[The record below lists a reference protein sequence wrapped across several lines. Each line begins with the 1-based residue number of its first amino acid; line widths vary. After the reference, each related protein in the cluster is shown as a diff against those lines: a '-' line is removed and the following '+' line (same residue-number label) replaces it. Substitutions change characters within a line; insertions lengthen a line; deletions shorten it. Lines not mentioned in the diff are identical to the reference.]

1 VRLVLIGPPGAG
13 KGTHCKTLSD
23 KYGLKHLSSGDIFRS
38 NIAAGTEIGQT
49 VQKYLN
55 EGNLVPDEIVIEMM
69 TDAVRQNPD
78 CVLDGFPRT
87 INQAASL
94 DASLEKDGCSLNA
107 VIELEVSDELV
118 VSRLANRR
126 VCPECGAVYHLVNI
140 KPKVDNI
147 CDVCGSKLVQRDDDN
162 ADVISSRLVT
172 YHNQTEPILD
182 YYKNSGKKMVT
193 VDAGGKID
201 EITKELISA
210 IDNI

>member
-1 VRLVLIGPPGAG
+1 
-13 KGTHCKTLSD
+13 
-23 KYGLKHLSSGDIFRS
+23 
-38 NIAAGTEIGQT
+38 
-49 VQKYLN
+49 
-55 EGNLVPDEIVIEMM
+55 
-69 TDAVRQNPD
+69 
-78 CVLDGFPRT
+78 
-87 INQAASL
+87 
-94 DASLEKDGCSLNA
+94 
-107 VIELEVSDELV
+107 V